1 MTEVLRS
8 KCELFERNH
17 SAISKKF
24 MFEKDLMNI
33 AAGLIFTGAGKEAD
47 IDKLKECR
55 SLLNKHT
62 GFFSEYR
69 DTVKLAL
76 LSEMA
81 LADDPEQYIDDVKS
95 VYKKLHKGH
104 FKDNSYMV
112 LAAMLLCDLGRQN
125 DTDAVIE
132 KHNELLQRMNK
143 LHPILTDSSDISYV
157 ILLALS
163 DRTVDS
169 IIEDM
174 TVCLDYLKK
183 DLKIKIG
190 SDSIQGLS
198 EILALTGG
206 DIRRKCDSV
215 MQIYNTLKENKAEIG
230 NGSAFSTLAMLIGIE
245 KTPEVIVSEIQEADE
260 FLKSCKL
267 FEEKSENKKQR
278 LMFAELLVASSYG
291 TGSSMINNTFVNTA
305 ISVIKAQHIAT
316 MISIFSNVLSGV
328 LGAVADKGKSEKSSD
343 ESAQSQSND
352 SSSSLE

>member
-1 MTEVLRS
+1 MTDNLRN
-8 KCELFERNH
+8 KCELFERNR

-47 IDKLKECR
+47 IDKLNECR
-55 SLLNKHT
+55 SILNNHT
-62 GFFSEYR
+62 SFFSEYR

-81 LADDPEQYIDDVKS
+81 LTDDPEQYIEDVKT
-95 VYKKLHKGH
+95 VYKKLNKGH

-125 DTDAVIE
+125 DTDEVIE
-132 KHNELLQRMNK
+132 KHNELMQRMNK
-143 LHPILTDSSDISYV
+143 LHPLLTDSSDISYV

-163 DRTVDS
+163 DREVDS

-174 TVCLDYLKK
+174 TACLDYLKK
-183 DLKIKIG
+183 ELKIKIG

-198 EILALTGG
+198 EILALTDG
-206 DIRRKCDSV
+206 DIKEKCDSV
-215 MQIYNTLKENKAEIG
+215 MQIYDALKERKAEIG
-230 NGSAFSTLAMLIGIE
+230 DGSVFSTLAMLIGIGE
-245 KTPEVIVSEIQEADE
+245 STEVIVNEIQEADE
-260 FLKSCKL
+260 YLKKCKL

-291 TGSSMINNTFVNTA
+291 TGNSMINNAFVNTA
-305 ISVIKAQHIAT
+305 ISVIKAQHVAA
-316 MISIFSNVLSGV
+316 MITVFTNVLSGV
-328 LGAVADKGKSEKSSD
+328 LGAVADKGDSKSSSD
-343 ESAQSQSND
+343 ESAQSE
-352 SSSSLE
+352 SSESAS

>member
-1 MTEVLRS
+1 MTDSLRN
-8 KCELFERNH
+8 KCELFERNR
-17 SAISKKF
+17 SMISKKF
-24 MFEKDLMNI
+24 MFEKNLMSI

-47 IDKLKECR
+47 IDMLMECR
-55 SLLNKHT
+55 SILNKHT
-62 GFFSEYR
+62 GFFSEFR

-81 LADDPEQYIDDVKS
+81 LTDNPEQYIEDVKA

-125 DTDAVIE
+125 DTDAVVE
-132 KHNELLQRMNK
+132 KHNGILQRMDK

-163 DRTVDS
+163 DRTVDT
-169 IIEDM
+169 IIGDM

-183 DLKIKIG
+183 SLKIRIG

-198 EILALTGG
+198 EILALTDG
-206 DIRRKCDSV
+206 DIKGKCDSV
-215 MQIYNTLKENKAEIG
+215 MQLYDMLKENKAEIG
-230 NGSAFSTLAMLIGIE
+230 DGSVFSSLAMLIGTGE
-245 KTPEVIVSEIQEADE
+245 APEVIVREIQEADE

-267 FEEKSENKKQR
+267 FEDKSENKKQR

-291 TGSSMINNTFVNTA
+291 TGSSMINNAFVNA
-305 ISVIKAQHIAT
+305 ALSVIKAQQVAA
-316 MISIFSNVLSGV
+316 MITVFSNVLAGV
-328 LGAVADKGKSEKSSD
+328 LGAVADKGGSKTNSD
-343 ESAQSQSND
+343 ESVKLENIE
-352 SSSSLE
+352 SST

>member
-1 MTEVLRS
+1 MTDNLRN
-8 KCELFERNH
+8 KCELFERNR

-47 IDKLKECR
+47 IDKLQECR
-55 SLLNKHT
+55 SILNKHT

-81 LADDPEQYIDDVKS
+81 LTDDPDQYIEDVKA

-125 DTDAVIE
+125 DTDEVIE

-163 DRTVDS
+163 DRTIDA
-169 IIEDM
+169 IIKDM
-174 TVCLDYLKK
+174 TACFDYLKRE
-183 DLKIKIG
+183 LKVKIG

-198 EILALTGG
+198 EILALTDG
-206 DIRRKCDSV
+206 DIKEKSDSV
-215 MQIYNTLKENKAEIG
+215 MQIYDVLKESKAEIG
-230 NGSAFSTLAMLIGIE
+230 DGSVFSTLAMLIGIDE
-245 KTPEVIVSEIQEADE
+245 TPEFIVGEILEADE
-260 FLKSCKL
+260 FLKNCKL
-267 FEEKSENKKQR
+267 FEDKSENKKQR

-305 ISVIKAQHIAT
+305 ISVIKAQQVAA
-316 MISIFSNVLSGV
+316 MISVFSNLLSGV
-328 LGAVADKGKSEKSSD
+328 LGAVADKGDSKSSSD
-343 ESAQSQSND
+343 ESAQSESNESD
-352 SSSSLE
+352 T